1 MLCCDL
7 DDLFLGDGHG
17 VVCCVMVIG
26 VVMMAVSVVVVGAGA
41 RILRG

>member
-1 MLCCDL
+1 MLGCDL
-7 DDLFLGDGHG
+7 DDLFLGDRHG

-26 VVMMAVSVVVVGAGA
+26 VVVVAVSVVIVGTGA